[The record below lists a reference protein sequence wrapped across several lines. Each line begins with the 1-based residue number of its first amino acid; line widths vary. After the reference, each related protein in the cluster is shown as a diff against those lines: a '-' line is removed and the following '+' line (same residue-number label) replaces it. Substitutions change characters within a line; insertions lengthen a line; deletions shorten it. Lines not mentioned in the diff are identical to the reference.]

1 MGSCIPAD
9 QHALGHYD
17 MEVLCAGVQIES
29 DALESSL
36 HRWGDILYAR
46 GGQGTGEAKR
56 QNEHFRYLRISL
68 STLGHPRRITGL
80 YQILVLSLY
89 DILLCSAGSRH
100 DPKRRLW
107 TSASEASG
115 TDTSV
120 KNATKQK

>member
-1 MGSCIPAD
+1 MCRRPD
-9 QHALGHYD
+9 
-17 MEVLCAGVQIES
+17 ES

>member
-80 YQILVLSLY
+80 YQILVLSLD
-89 DILLCSAGSRH
+89 DILLCSAVLQAR
-100 DPKRRLW
+100 P
-107 TSASEASG
+107 EA
-115 TDTSV
+115 TSV
-120 KNATKQK
+120 DLRHRTRPERTHR